1 MNKTNVSISS
11 PWHLCHNVAL
21 EIVAP
26 STSFMLLPESVAEL
40 HGKSCLAYP
49 HRSNDTHDS
58 QVHVHLPLVCEP
70 PRNLLCRA
78 INADKR
84 EEGIR
89 LGQFMK
95 FASILDS
102 GGDVKEAI
110 IDGYVEVNGEVD
122 RRRGRQL
129 QVGDVVTFEGRS
141 FRVQA

>member
-1 MNKTNVSISS
+1 MTSSAPEDVSIGS
-11 PWHLCHNVAL
+11 
-21 EIVAP
+21 
-26 STSFMLLPESVAEL
+26 
-40 HGKSCLAYP
+40 
-49 HRSNDTHDS
+49 
-58 QVHVHLPLVCEP
+58 
-70 PRNLLCRA
+70 
-78 INADKR
+78 
-84 EEGIR
+84 EGIR

-95 FASILDS
+95 FAGILDS